1 VPSKFAA
8 ETSAVDLYCPL
19 KVICLVTVAA
29 FIIFS
34 LSLVFRS
41 STVMSLGME
50 FYLFI
55 LLGNGFRFVC
65 LPELWK
71 VEKNPQVFLTCRC
84 V

>member
-1 VPSKFAA
+1 MPSKFAA

-19 KVICLVTVAA
+19 KVTCLVTVAA

-65 LPELWK
+65 LPEL
-71 VEKNPQVFLTCRC
+71 
-84 V
+84 